1 MKKRVYGLFLCG
13 AFVCGGTLAAV
24 TGNLSAFSQQAEQV
38 KEIPNPERAAR
49 KLTDEMNEMLQ
60 LTEKQYKKVYK
71 LNLNEEKEKIER
83 MTGKNSFE
91 GGRPPMPPMGG
102 GMPPLG
108 GMPPERGRRPSMPEN
123 MQEDMQSR
131 IEKRNKKLKKILT
144 DEQYEKWMSRK
155 PEQENPAM
163 PLPSMMSE

>member
-1 MKKRVYGLFLCG
+1 
-13 AFVCGGTLAAV
+13 
-24 TGNLSAFSQQAEQV
+24 
-38 KEIPNPERAAR
+38 
-49 KLTDEMNEMLQ
+49 
-60 LTEKQYKKVYK
+60 
-71 LNLNEEKEKIER
+71 
-83 MTGKNSFE
+83 
-91 GGRPPMPPMGG
+91 MPPMGG

-108 GMPPERGRRPSMPEN
+108 GMPPEGGRRPSMPEN